1 MSRIRVIAIAVIS
14 RPTDGALLVYDGYDT
29 VKRELYHRPLGGGIE
44 FGETAEAAV
53 RRELHEE
60 IGVQLDAVALL
71 GFLENLFTC
80 DGRPGHQIVA
90 VFSARLVDASLYACN
105 EIAFVDN
112 GVPGTARWLT
122 PAAFRSEQ
130 NPHGPPLYPDGLAS
144 LLDRVPAYAS
154 PAKNVTMAT

>member
-14 RPTDGALLVYDGYDT
+14 RPSDGALLVYDGYDT

-44 FGETAEAAV
+44 FGETAEAGV

-60 IGVQLDAVALL
+60 LGVQLENVALL

-90 VFSARLVDASLYACN
+90 VFSARLANTALYARD
-105 EIAFVDN
+105 ELSFVDN

-122 PAAFRSEQ
+122 RERFRSEQ
-130 NPHGPPLYPDGLAS
+130 NPHGPPLCPDGLAS
-144 LLDRVPAYAS
+144 LLVSREVES
-154 PAKNVTMAT
+154 